1 VALQAS
7 AASRDINIQHTV
19 LLPDVVCWHMQR
31 AHAARACVLE
41 VQRMHPTTDVC
52 PVHAMHNAPQ
62 VHRARAAA
70 MCIVQF
76 TSFCELV
83 RSIHIFIVF
92 RRYAVLARRGDVFGE
107 AVWGQLLTVDGEP
120 AATDNN
126 PSNNED
132 YTSLL
137 PYKDTVYMVAQ
148 FESPSPSSS
157 YFAKAKQGKD
167 GEIEIESAEIMDW
180 TEYGGLANPCVHNHA
195 AYMYAI
201 VVQGK
206 KIWRCVLRC
215 VSHAVAVR

>member
-1 VALQAS
+1 
-7 AASRDINIQHTV
+7 
-19 LLPDVVCWHMQR
+19 
-31 AHAARACVLE
+31 
-41 VQRMHPTTDVC
+41 MHPTTDVC

-180 TEYGGLANPCVHNHA
+180 TEYGGLANPCA
-195 AYMYAI
+195 
-201 VVQGK
+201 GSTSPWK
-206 KIWRCVLRC
+206 
-215 VSHAVAVR
+215 SHLGSGAPCFKFTTMLHICMQSWCKARKYGVACFAVCHTQSL